1 MSFSKYG
8 GLFMEK
14 LKLVDK
20 LKNKAN
26 ISYEEAKDAL
36 EKSNWDMLEAM
47 LYLEAHGKVQ
57 KPSLSI
63 FYTNESKES
72 YNENGEEVNLKKDT
86 NENNFENKNSFE
98 GVFEAICKAI
108 DTCNN
113 IFIEIIRNSRVIL
126 KIPFTVLIVLLF
138 FAFWIV
144 IPLMIIG
151 LFFNMEFLVSSKKID
166 VDKINK
172 VFKETSKVVK
182 DVKGKFTN
190 HMH

>member
-1 MSFSKYG
+1 
-8 GLFMEK
+8 MER

-47 LYLEAHGKVQ
+47 LYLEAHGKVE

-72 YNENGEEVNLKKDT
+72 YNENGEEVNLKEDT

-182 DVKGKFTN
+182 DVNGKFTN

>member
-1 MSFSKYG
+1 
-8 GLFMEK
+8 MEK

-47 LYLEAHGKVQ
+47 LYLEAHGKVK
-57 KPSLSI
+57 KPSISI

-72 YNENGEEVNLKKDT
+72 YNENGEVVNLKEDT

-182 DVKGKFTN
+182 DIKGKFTN

>member
-1 MSFSKYG
+1 
-8 GLFMEK
+8 MEK

-47 LYLEAHGKVQ
+47 LYLEAHGKVK
-57 KPSLSI
+57 KPSISI

-86 NENNFENKNSFE
+86 NENNFKNKNSFE

>member
-1 MSFSKYG
+1 
-8 GLFMEK
+8 MEK

-26 ISYEEAKDAL
+26 ISYEEAKDVL

-47 LYLEAHGKVQ
+47 LYLEAHGKVK
-57 KPSLSI
+57 KPSISI

-72 YNENGEEVNLKKDT
+72 YNENREEVNLKKDT

>member
-1 MSFSKYG
+1 
-8 GLFMEK
+8 MEK

-86 NENNFENKNSFE
+86 NEKNFENKNSFE

-182 DVKGKFTN
+182 DVKDKFTN

>member
-1 MSFSKYG
+1 
-8 GLFMEK
+8 MEK

-126 KIPFTVLIVLLF
+126 KISFTVLIVLLF

-182 DVKGKFTN
+182 DVKDKFTN

>member
-1 MSFSKYG
+1 
-8 GLFMEK
+8 MEK

-26 ISYEEAKDAL
+26 ISYEEAKDVL

-57 KPSLSI
+57 KPSISI
-63 FYTNESKES
+63 FYTNESKED
-72 YNENGEEVNLKKDT
+72 GEEVNLKKDT
-86 NENNFENKNSFE
+86 NENNFENKNGFE

>member
-1 MSFSKYG
+1 
-8 GLFMEK
+8 MEK

-26 ISYEEAKDAL
+26 ISYEEAKDVL

-47 LYLEAHGKVQ
+47 LYLEAHVKVQ
-57 KPSLSI
+57 KPSISI

-72 YNENGEEVNLKKDT
+72 YNEDGEEVNLKKDT
-86 NENNFENKNSFE
+86 NENNFENKNGFE

>member
-1 MSFSKYG
+1 
-8 GLFMEK
+8 MEK

-26 ISYEEAKDAL
+26 ISYEEAKGAL

-47 LYLEAHGKVQ
+47 LYLEAQGKVQ

-72 YNENGEEVNLKKDT
+72 YNENGEEVNLKEDT
-86 NENNFENKNSFE
+86 NENNFENKNGFE

>member
-1 MSFSKYG
+1 
-8 GLFMEK
+8 MEK

-47 LYLEAHGKVQ
+47 LYLEAHGKVK
-57 KPSLSI
+57 KPSISI

-72 YNENGEEVNLKKDT
+72 YNENGEVVNLKEDT

-182 DVKGKFTN
+182 DVKGKFIN
-190 HMH
+190 KS

>member
-1 MSFSKYG
+1 
-8 GLFMEK
+8 MER

-26 ISYEEAKDAL
+26 ISYEEAKDVL

-47 LYLEAHGKVQ
+47 LYLEAHGKVE

-72 YNENGEEVNLKKDT
+72 YNENGEEVNLKEDT

>member
-1 MSFSKYG
+1 
-8 GLFMEK
+8 MEK

-47 LYLEAHGKVQ
+47 LYLEAHGKVE

-72 YNENGEEVNLKKDT
+72 YNENGEEVNLKEDT

>member
-1 MSFSKYG
+1 
-8 GLFMEK
+8 MEK

-86 NENNFENKNSFE
+86 NENNFENKNGFE

>member
-1 MSFSKYG
+1 
-8 GLFMEK
+8 MEK

-47 LYLEAHGKVQ
+47 LYLEAQGKVQ

-72 YNENGEEVNLKKDT
+72 YNENGEEVNLKEDT
-86 NENNFENKNSFE
+86 NENNFENKNGFE

-166 VDKINK
+166 VYKINK

-182 DVKGKFTN
+182 DVKDKFTN

>member
-1 MSFSKYG
+1 
-8 GLFMEK
+8 MEK

-57 KPSLSI
+57 KPSISI

-86 NENNFENKNSFE
+86 NENNFENKNGFE

>member
-1 MSFSKYG
+1 
-8 GLFMEK
+8 MEK

-26 ISYEEAKDAL
+26 ISYEEAKDVL

-57 KPSLSI
+57 KPSISI

-72 YNENGEEVNLKKDT
+72 YNENGEEVNLKEDT

>member
-1 MSFSKYG
+1 
-8 GLFMEK
+8 MEK

-26 ISYEEAKDAL
+26 ISYEEAKDVL

-57 KPSLSI
+57 KPSISI

-182 DVKGKFTN
+182 DVKDKFTN

>member
-1 MSFSKYG
+1 
-8 GLFMEK
+8 MEK

-26 ISYEEAKDAL
+26 ISYEEAKDVL

-47 LYLEAHGKVQ
+47 LYLEAHGKVE

-72 YNENGEEVNLKKDT
+72 YNENGEEVNLKEDT

-151 LFFNMEFLVSSKKID
+151 LFFNIEFLVSSKKID

>member
-1 MSFSKYG
+1 
-8 GLFMEK
+8 MEK

-47 LYLEAHGKVQ
+47 LYLEAQGKVE
-57 KPSLSI
+57 KPSISI

>member
-1 MSFSKYG
+1 
-8 GLFMEK
+8 MER

-63 FYTNESKES
+63 FYTNEFKES

>member
-1 MSFSKYG
+1 
-8 GLFMEK
+8 MEK

-57 KPSLSI
+57 KPSISI

-72 YNENGEEVNLKKDT
+72 YNEDGEEVNLKKDT
-86 NENNFENKNSFE
+86 NENNFENKNGFE

>member
-1 MSFSKYG
+1 
-8 GLFMEK
+8 MEK

-26 ISYEEAKDAL
+26 ISYEEAKDVL

-47 LYLEAHGKVQ
+47 LYLEAHGKVK
-57 KPSLSI
+57 KPSISI

-86 NENNFENKNSFE
+86 NENNFENKNGFE

-182 DVKGKFTN
+182 DVKDKFTN

>member
-1 MSFSKYG
+1 
-8 GLFMEK
+8 MER

-47 LYLEAHGKVQ
+47 LYLEAQGKVE
-57 KPSLSI
+57 KPSISI

-72 YNENGEEVNLKKDT
+72 YNENGEEVNLKEDT

>member
-1 MSFSKYG
+1 
-8 GLFMEK
+8 MEK

-57 KPSLSI
+57 KPSISI

-72 YNENGEEVNLKKDT
+72 YNENGEEVNLKEDT

>member
-1 MSFSKYG
+1 
-8 GLFMEK
+8 MEK

-26 ISYEEAKDAL
+26 ISYEEAKDVL

>member
-1 MSFSKYG
+1 
-8 GLFMEK
+8 MEK

-47 LYLEAHGKVQ
+47 LYLEAHGKVE

-86 NENNFENKNSFE
+86 NENNFENKNGFE

>member
-1 MSFSKYG
+1 
-8 GLFMEK
+8 MEK

-47 LYLEAHGKVQ
+47 LYLEAQGKVQ

-72 YNENGEEVNLKKDT
+72 YNENGEEVNLKEDT
-86 NENNFENKNSFE
+86 NENNFENKNGFE

-182 DVKGKFTN
+182 DVKDKFTN

>member
-86 NENNFENKNSFE
+86 NENNFENNVCQIFAIETGDLLDSVKKEPAEKQQTPHNS
-98 GVFEAICKAI
+98 
-108 DTCNN
+108 T
-113 IFIEIIRNSRVIL
+113 RH
-126 KIPFTVLIVLLF
+126 LL
-138 FAFWIV
+138 
-144 IPLMIIG
+144 LSS
-151 LFFNMEFLVSSKKID
+151 EVSDSQ
-166 VDKINK
+166 NK
-172 VFKETSKVVK
+172 QVS
-182 DVKGKFTN
+182 
-190 HMH
+190 

>member
-1 MSFSKYG
+1 
-8 GLFMEK
+8 MEK

-26 ISYEEAKDAL
+26 ISYEEAKDDL

-47 LYLEAHGKVQ
+47 LYLEAHGKVK
-57 KPSLSI
+57 KPSISI

>member
-1 MSFSKYG
+1 
-8 GLFMEK
+8 MEK

-72 YNENGEEVNLKKDT
+72 YNENGEVVNLKEDT

>member
-1 MSFSKYG
+1 
-8 GLFMEK
+8 MEK

-47 LYLEAHGKVQ
+47 LYLEAHGKVK
-57 KPSLSI
+57 KPSISI

-113 IFIEIIRNSRVIL
+113 IFIEIIRNTNCTFVFCIL
-126 KIPFTVLIVLLF
+126 DSYT
-138 FAFWIV
+138 
-144 IPLMIIG
+144 
-151 LFFNMEFLVSSKKID
+151 FNDNWTIL
-166 VDKINK
+166 
-172 VFKETSKVVK
+172 
-182 DVKGKFTN
+182 
-190 HMH
+190 

>member
-1 MSFSKYG
+1 
-8 GLFMEK
+8 MEK

-47 LYLEAHGKVQ
+47 LYLEAHGKVK
-57 KPSLSI
+57 KPSISI

-72 YNENGEEVNLKKDT
+72 YNDNGEEVNLKKDT

-113 IFIEIIRNSRVIL
+113 IFIAIIRNSRVIL

>member
-1 MSFSKYG
+1 
-8 GLFMEK
+8 MEK

-26 ISYEEAKDAL
+26 ISYEEAKDVL

-57 KPSLSI
+57 KPSISI

-182 DVKGKFTN
+182 GVKGKFTN

>member
-1 MSFSKYG
+1 
-8 GLFMEK
+8 MEK

-47 LYLEAHGKVQ
+47 LYLEAYGKVK
-57 KPSLSI
+57 KPSISI

-72 YNENGEEVNLKKDT
+72 YNENGEVVNLKEDT

-190 HMH
+190 KS

>member
-1 MSFSKYG
+1 
-8 GLFMEK
+8 MEK

-72 YNENGEEVNLKKDT
+72 YNENGEEVNLKEDT